1 MSNKTTFIGHRILL
15 QDGIKQKLKTAIEN
29 EIQSGC
35 KNFIVGSHGE
45 FDKTVLDI
53 LLTLK
58 NTYPEIEIEVVITNY
73 NPKIQDEIIIKEN
86 PKYETVMFE
95 VEELHPKQR
104 ITASNKQMID
114 SCDTLICYVQP
125 NAWKSG
131 AKTAMNYAQKKGLK
145 IINLYTEI

>member
-1 MSNKTTFIGHRILL
+1 MSNKVTFIGHRILL
-15 QDGIKQKLKTAIEN
+15 QSNIQQLLKSAIEN

-58 NTYPEIEIEVVITNY
+58 IIYPEIKIKVVITNY
-73 NPKIQDEIIIKEN
+73 NPKIQDEVIIKEN
-86 PKYETVMFE
+86 QKYETVMFE
-95 VEELHPKQR
+95 IEDLHPKQR

-114 SCDTLICYVQP
+114 SCDTLICYVRP

-131 AKTAMNYAQKKGLK
+131 AKTALNYAQKKGLK
-145 IINLYTEI
+145 IINLYTKI

>member
-1 MSNKTTFIGHRILL
+1 MNKTTFSGHRILL
-15 QDGIKQKLKTAIEN
+15 QDGIEQKLKIAIEN
-29 EIQSGC
+29 EIKSGC

-45 FDKTVLDI
+45 FDKTVLDV
-53 LLTLK
+53 LLSLK
-58 NTYPEIEIEVVITNY
+58 NTYPEIQIEVVITNY
-73 NPKIQDEIIIKEN
+73 NPKTQDEIIIKEN

-95 VEELHPKQR
+95 IEDLHPKQR

-131 AKTAMNYAQKKGLK
+131 AKTAMNYAKKKGLK
-145 IINLYTEI
+145 IINLYSKI

>member
-1 MSNKTTFIGHRILL
+1 MGNKTTFIGHRILL
-15 QDGIKQKLKTAIEN
+15 QSNIQQLLKSAIEN

-58 NTYPEIEIEVVITNY
+58 NTYPEIKIEVVITNY
-73 NPKIQDEIIIKEN
+73 NPKTQDEVIIKEN

-104 ITASNKQMID
+104 ITASNKQMIE

-131 AKTAMNYAQKKGLK
+131 AKTALNYAKKKGLK
-145 IINLYTEI
+145 IINLYTKI

>member
-1 MSNKTTFIGHRILL
+1 MSNKVTFIGHRILL
-15 QDGIKQKLKTAIEN
+15 QSNIQQLLKSAIEN

-53 LLTLK
+53 LLSLK
-58 NTYPEIEIEVVITNY
+58 NTYPKTHIEVVITNY
-73 NPKIQDEIIIKEN
+73 NPKIQDEIIIKNN

-95 VEELHPKQR
+95 IEYLHPKQR
-104 ITASNKQMID
+104 ITASNKQMIN
-114 SCDTLICYVQP
+114 SCDVLICYVRP

-131 AKTAMNYAQKKGLK
+131 AKTVMNYAQKKGLK
-145 IINLYTEI
+145 IINLYTKI

>member
-1 MSNKTTFIGHRILL
+1 MNNKVTFIGHRILL
-15 QDGIKQKLKTAIEN
+15 PTEIKQKLKTVIEN
-29 EIQSGC
+29 EIKSGC
-35 KNFIVGSHGE
+35 RNFIIGSHGE

-58 NTYPEIEIEVVITNY
+58 NTYPKIKIEVVITNY

-95 VEELHPKQR
+95 IEDLHPKQR

-114 SCDTLICYVQP
+114 SCDSLICYVQP

-131 AKTAMNYAQKKGLK
+131 AKTTMNYAKKKGLK
-145 IINLYTEI
+145 IINLY